1 VLTELQAALA
11 QEVQLLQKR
20 LALLGSKAAVIVDE
34 LVQLQAAANNKLAEW
49 QQHWYVAECSAVAA
63 LERVVK
69 AAAAA
74 GQPLPHDLR
83 LEVRTHTVFRWDN
96 GCCKCHILQGCGQLP
111 VTCTSQPMLMIYSMQ
126 LLFAWHPCVVTC

>member
-1 VLTELQAALA
+1 MTELQAALA
-11 QEVQLLQKR
+11 LEVQLLQQR

-34 LVQLQAAANNKLAEW
+34 LVQLQAAANHQLAEW
-49 QQHWYVAECSAVAA
+49 QQRRYVAECSAVAA

-83 LEVRTHTVFRWDN
+83 LEVRPGVW
-96 GCCKCHILQGCGQLP
+96 L
-111 VTCTSQPMLMIYSMQ
+111 
-126 LLFAWHPCVVTC
+126 